1 MLLAFTAAA
10 CCFNTTSV
18 FGLDVVLLASP
29 FSTLAF
35 TLTFPADVPASVVA
49 VEAQVAADWCAAAH
63 DDTVLVDVV
72 VFTMEDDFLELLP
85 VMVCGDDVDLNVG
98 VTVAEGLLDAK
109 GLMGVVVVD
118 EPTTLGKG
126 AVVVLDA
133 GTGFT

>member
-1 MLLAFTAAA
+1 M
-10 CCFNTTSV
+10 
-18 FGLDVVLLASP
+18 LLASP

-98 VTVAEGLLDAK
+98 VTVAEGLLDTKGLALASTK